1 MEVNYEKVCRNG
13 ISLNLYRSSNC
24 LWKRQKIT
32 LPELEKITEI
42 EIIKNTSER
51 GKKVTGKEEI
61 SKIISELKDNSES
74 TKKES
79 VSDEPTNTEDYI
91 CIKFYHDNADDSP
104 SIVYL
109 YKDKDDS
116 FIEQPYSGIWKL
128 KNEIFDNISENL
140 IE

>member
-1 MEVNYEKVCRNG
+1 MKKYVGMALTLICIVALTSCGSDK
-13 ISLNLYRSSNC
+13 
-24 LWKRQKIT
+24 KIT

-51 GKKVTGKEEI
+51 GKEVTGKEEI

-74 TKKES
+74 INKES
-79 VSDEPTNTEDYI
+79 VGDEPTNAEDYI

-128 KNEIFDNISENL
+128 KNEIFNKISENL

>member
-1 MEVNYEKVCRNG
+1 MRKYVGMVLALICIVTLTACGSDK
-13 ISLNLYRSSNC
+13 
-24 LWKRQKIT
+24 KIT

-91 CIKFYHDNADDSP
+91 CIKFYHDNEDDSP

>member
-1 MEVNYEKVCRNG
+1 MKKYVGMALALICIVALTACGSDK
-13 ISLNLYRSSNC
+13 
-24 LWKRQKIT
+24 KIT

-91 CIKFYHDNADDSP
+91 CIKFYQDNADDSP

>member
-1 MEVNYEKVCRNG
+1 MKKYVGMALALICIVALTACGSDK
-13 ISLNLYRSSNC
+13 
-24 LWKRQKIT
+24 KIT

-79 VSDEPTNTEDYI
+79 VSDEPTNTKDYI

>member
-1 MEVNYEKVCRNG
+1 MRKYVGMVLALICIVTLTACGSDK
-13 ISLNLYRSSNC
+13 
-24 LWKRQKIT
+24 KIT

-91 CIKFYHDNADDSP
+91 CIKFYHDNAEMCIRDSGLHW
-104 SIVYL
+104 I
-109 YKDKDDS
+109 KR
-116 FIEQPYSGIWKL
+116 
-128 KNEIFDNISENL
+128 
-140 IE
+140 

>member
-1 MEVNYEKVCRNG
+1 MKKYVGMALALIFIVALTACGSDK
-13 ISLNLYRSSNC
+13 
-24 LWKRQKIT
+24 KIT

>member
-1 MEVNYEKVCRNG
+1 MRKYVGMVLALICIVALTACGSDK
-13 ISLNLYRSSNC
+13 
-24 LWKRQKIT
+24 KIT

-79 VSDEPTNTEDYI
+79 VSDEPTNIEDYI
-91 CIKFYHDNADDSP
+91 YIEIIYVFLT
-104 SIVYL
+104 IFLYL
-109 YKDKDDS
+109 
-116 FIEQPYSGIWKL
+116 L
-128 KNEIFDNISENL
+128 KCP
-140 IE
+140 